1 MRENIMAVAVLDF
14 ETNQWYVKYANGEYA
29 PCHNRATAEKLARDA
44 NDGRAQLV
52 GVTRDALARHL
63 ATLEEVAV

>member
-44 NDGRAQLV
+44 NDDRAELV

-63 ATLEEVAV
+63 ATLEVAV

>member
-1 MRENIMAVAVLDF
+1 MAVAVLDF

-44 NDGRAQLV
+44 DDDRVELV
-52 GVTRDALARHL
+52 GVTRDELTCQLNLRLCGHH
-63 ATLEEVAV
+63 EVVA